1 MKSSRDIKLLFKRL
15 KKMNNFLVLNALLIV
30 CISISTIYSATIS
43 RTTSFYMK
51 ESIWAVIGL
60 VAYLI
65 VTMIDYRKY
74 LKYYKVLYIINIFI
88 LLSIFFIGVSRL
100 GAQRWITFGPVSLQP
115 SEMGKVLVVLTLSA
129 FLSTYFKDKL
139 VGVKSVFIAGAHI
152 APILLLILKQP
163 DLGTTLIIVMTF
175 SVMIFMCDLDWK
187 TIILLGTSA
196 VAFVPFAYFFLLKDY
211 QRQRVLT
218 FLNPEADVLGSGW
231 NVTQSMIAIGS
242 GELYGKGFL
251 NSSQSKLRFLPEAH
265 TDFIVSVFLEER
277 GFLGGV
283 LLFGLY
289 FILIMQILYIA
300 ETTIDRFGKLI
311 CYGIGSIFFFH
322 FVINVGM
329 TMGIMPVTGKPLLLM
344 SYGGT
349 SLLISF
355 IMLGIVQSVRIYRD

>member
-1 MKSSRDIKLLFKRL
+1 MKSSREIKLLLKRL

-30 CISISTIYSATIS
+30 GISISTIYSATIS
-43 RTTSFYMK
+43 RTSSFYIK
-51 ESIWAVIGL
+51 EAIWTGIGL
-60 VAYLI
+60 IAYLF
-65 VTMIDYRKY
+65 VTMIDYKKY
-74 LKYYKVLYIINIFI
+74 LKYYKMLYILNI
-88 LLSIFFIGVSRL
+88 LLLASVLVLGVSRL
-100 GAQRWITFGPVSLQP
+100 GAQRWISFGPISIQP
-115 SEMGKVLVVLTLSA
+115 SEVGKVLVVITLSA
-129 FLSTYFKDKL
+129 FLSTHFRERFEGL
-139 VGVKSVFIAGAHI
+139 KSVVIAGVHI
-152 APILLLILKQP
+152 LPVLLLILKQP

-175 SVMIFMCDLDWK
+175 CVMLFMCNLDWK
-187 TIILLGTSA
+187 TIIIMVLSGT
-196 VAFVPFAYFFLLKDY
+196 AFVPFAYFFLLKDY

-218 FLNPEADVLGSGW
+218 FLNPEADLLGSGW

-242 GELYGKGFL
+242 GEFYGKGFL
-251 NSSQSKLRFLPEAH
+251 NSTQSKLRFLPEAH

-283 LLFGLY
+283 VLFALY
-289 FILIMQILYIA
+289 FFLILQIFYIA
-300 ETTIDRFGKLI
+300 DTTNDKFGKLI